1 MHKYFSLLLLNL
13 RKRRQLIRGR
23 MDAYFYVFVG
33 KDGHILMKPLC
44 AHCSILAVLSSRLLK
59 LQVWGCQR
67 LCSNKP
73 WLCTQANYC
82 WSPREPDYFLTE
94 SAWAAAEWVLCAKP
108 FVWVL
113 LFSVLNPEIEAEQK
127 LSNLPE
133 AEERPRLQG
142 ERGGAGDSQDTFTTW
157 QIVLSYQ
164 HALQGKLTT

>member
-1 MHKYFSLLLLNL
+1 M
-13 RKRRQLIRGR
+13 
-23 MDAYFYVFVG
+23 
-33 KDGHILMKPLC
+33 
-44 AHCSILAVLSSRLLK
+44 
-59 LQVWGCQR
+59 
-67 LCSNKP
+67 
-73 WLCTQANYC
+73 
-82 WSPREPDYFLTE
+82 
-94 SAWAAAEWVLCAKP
+94 
-108 FVWVL
+108 WVL